1 MAKLFLFRKGEKGKM
16 GYGIKLKV
24 YGDYACFTRPEMKV
38 ERVSYDIITPSAAR
52 GIIEAIYWK
61 PAIRWVIDRIH
72 VLNEIRFTNIRRN
85 EVSQKISASNVR
97 KVMKSGKGGLY
108 LLTSEDRQQRAS
120 MILRDVCY
128 IIEAHFE
135 MTKNA
140 GPTDTPE
147 KHYNIALR
155 RMRQGQCYH
164 QPCLGTREFPANFEI
179 IESQEV
185 PKGFYSEIKEIDFG
199 WMLWDIDFSKEMT
212 PIFYRAILK
221 NGVIELKDL
230 LKAR

>member
-1 MAKLFLFRKGEKGKM
+1 M

-38 ERVSYDIITPSAAR
+38 ERVSYDVITPSAAR

-61 PAIRWVIDRIH
+61 PAIRWIIDRIY
-72 VLNEIRFTNIRRN
+72 VMNEIKFTNIRRN
-85 EVSQKISASNVR
+85 EVSQKISDSIVKR
-97 KVMKSGKGGLY
+97 VMNGGKYELY
-108 LLTSEDRQQRAS
+108 QIAPDDRQQRAA
-120 MILRDVCY
+120 MILKDVCY

-135 MTKNA
+135 MTEKA
-140 GPTDTPE
+140 GAEDTVE

-164 QPCLGTREFPANFEI
+164 QPCLGTREFAANFVILENEI
-179 IESQEV
+179 
-185 PKGFYSEIKEIDFG
+185 PAGFYSGETDLG
-199 WMLWDIDFSKEMT
+199 WMLWDIDFKNDMT
-212 PIFYRAILK
+212 PIFYRAIMQD
-221 NGVIELKDL
+221 GIIDVKDL